1 MSIRRLLLTAAAM
14 AAVAVALTALTPA
27 FPAMA
32 EAMADPQGTV
42 DRAGADTLVLAGAG
56 LLAWLCWAWG
66 AVGLALTAASALP
79 GLLGSIAR
87 AGLYVVLPA
96 GARRSAALLLG
107 LGLGVA
113 GPLVGTL
120 SPSVPTAAAAVGDGT
135 PGPADWSNIERS
147 DRPGGTVPDR
157 PNGAVPDWPAP
168 VLSRAAD
175 DAVPDWPGA
184 PAPDTAPAHPL
195 GAHVVLRGDCLWSIA
210 EARLLD
216 AGGRAPSASEVAA
229 AVHDWWS
236 TNRAVIGPDP
246 DRLLPGQVLQ
256 PPP

>member
-14 AAVAVALTALTPA
+14 AAAAVALTALTPA

-32 EAMADPQGTV
+32 EALTDPQGTV

-66 AVGLALTAASALP
+66 ALGLALTAASALP
-79 GLLGSIAR
+79 GLLGSTAR
-87 AGLYVVLPA
+87 AALYVVLPA
-96 GARRSAALLLG
+96 GARRSAALVLG

-113 GPLVGTL
+113 GPVLGPL
-120 SPSVPTAAAAVGDGT
+120 SPSLPTAAAAVGDGT
-135 PGPADWSNIERS
+135 PGPADWSNTERS
-147 DRPGGTVPDR
+147 ARPGGTVLDR
-157 PNGAVPDWPAP
+157 PTGAVPDWPAP
-168 VLSRAAD
+168 VLSRATD
-175 DAVPDWPGA
+175 DVVPDWPGA
-184 PAPDTAPAHPL
+184 PAPDTAPAHPV
-195 GAHVVLRGDCLWSIA
+195 GAHVVVRGDCLWSIA

-216 AGGRAPSASEVAA
+216 AGGRTPSASEVAV

-246 DRLLPGQVLQ
+246 DRLLPGQVLH